1 MPLFLLTPVDRQAS
15 DWAFSTTSEAVQ
27 VEADSEE
34 RARRRANLFFAVAAR
49 PASSRGRD
57 AGRAPWDQRHLVTA
71 RVIEEPDAAVRLI
84 LAGDTP
90 P

>member
-15 DWAFSTTSEAVQ
+15 EWAFSTTNESVQ
-27 VEADSEE
+27 VEAESEE
-34 RARRRANLFFAVAAR
+34 RARRRANLFFRAAR
-49 PASSRGRD
+49 STPAAGGQSRNP
-57 AGRAPWDQRHLVTA
+57 PWDQRHLVRA
-71 RVIEEPDAAVRLI
+71 RLIEAADPAVRLI